1 MHIFCRLKENCYI
14 CIQINSTVMTG
25 PLDENTVKSIVSRLT
40 LTDTDLY
47 NILSQVEDTDQF
59 DALDSSYYY
68 NVICR
73 SE

>member
-1 MHIFCRLKENCYI
+1 
-14 CIQINSTVMTG
+14 MTG
-25 PLDENTVKSIVSRLT
+25 TLDENTVKSVVSRLT

-47 NILSQVEDTDQF
+47 NILSQDEDTDQF

-68 NVICR
+68 NVVCQ

>member
-14 CIQINSTVMTG
+14 CIQINSTDMTG
-25 PLDENTVKSIVSRLT
+25 TLDENTVKSIVSRLT

-47 NILSQVEDTDQF
+47 NILSQDEDMDQF

-68 NVICR
+68 NVICQ